1 MDNINKDCISCYGT
15 GIHVHVYSSGPFGIE
30 PMWGGCVKCNPEGD
44 NENSFPQHF
53 HGSDISRH
61 FLAPIE
67 IQEYYWVKITPDTLE
82 VCPWQIEIVAGIWS
96 SSEAAETALKKFSEK
111 PNWEY
116 EDKTIIVLNRDC
128 LRTLVNCNEFSYK
141 D

>member
-1 MDNINKDCISCYGT
+1 MDNIDKDCITCYGT
-15 GIHVHVYSSGPFGIE
+15 GCHIHVYSSGPFGIE
-30 PMWGGCVKCNPEGD
+30 PSWGGCVKCNPEKESLTEYTD
-44 NENSFPQHF
+44 PNEIIRSQEAERDDEDSFP
-53 HGSDISRH
+53 ISRY
-61 FLAPIE
+61 F
-67 IQEYYWVKITPDTLE
+67 EYYWVEIANNI
-82 VCPWQIEIVAGIWS
+82 VEIVAGIWS